1 MWLSWRGR
9 GSHEVKDCRALLWM
23 SVTQGDGKGWGA
35 EEDANQGRMS
45 AVNAGASRGGEGCL
59 RERLQ
64 EDTGESQ
71 EHQRGRLSR
80 T

>member
-1 MWLSWRGR
+1 M
-9 GSHEVKDCRALLWM
+9 
-23 SVTQGDGKGWGA
+23 
-35 EEDANQGRMS
+35 
-45 AVNAGASRGGEGCL
+45 NAGASRGGEGCL

-71 EHQRGRLSR
+71 EHQRSRLSQDLMAKSAGPGAKLPELEPGLPHFPGCV